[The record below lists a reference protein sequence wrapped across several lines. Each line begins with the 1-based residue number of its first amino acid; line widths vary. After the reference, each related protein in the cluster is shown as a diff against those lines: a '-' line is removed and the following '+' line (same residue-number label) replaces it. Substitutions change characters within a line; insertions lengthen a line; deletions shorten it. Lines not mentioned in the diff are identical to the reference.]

1 LGSLHVLEVNVAL
14 LGFLDNLLDLQLGEV
29 HLRRRVLVLRLWLYY
44 LLASHPK
51 RALLDDSLLR
61 HSNWGL
67 ALNWRLLVVLL
78 SLQIL
83 HELRVVDKA
92 WLRDELFCRFLE
104 ILVVLKFA
112 QFIQIVIRNGLLLLR
127 MHLRYRVT
135 HQNALV
141 GVRLVNAE
149 LHLWLLRRLIEVV
162 LEFSRILVVK
172 RGFILDISFLIPTL
186 SNSLALNLS

>member
-1 LGSLHVLEVNVAL
+1 M
-14 LGFLDNLLDLQLGEV
+14 
-29 HLRRRVLVLRLWLYY
+29 
-44 LLASHPK
+44 
-51 RALLDDSLLR
+51 LR

-92 WLRDELFCRFLE
+92 WLRDELLCRFLE

-127 MHLRYRVT
+127 MHLCYRVT
-135 HQNALV
+135 HENALV
-141 GVRLVNAE
+141 GVRLVYAE
-149 LHLWLLRRLIEVV
+149 LHL
-162 LEFSRILVVK
+162 
-172 RGFILDISFLIPTL
+172 
-186 SNSLALNLS
+186 